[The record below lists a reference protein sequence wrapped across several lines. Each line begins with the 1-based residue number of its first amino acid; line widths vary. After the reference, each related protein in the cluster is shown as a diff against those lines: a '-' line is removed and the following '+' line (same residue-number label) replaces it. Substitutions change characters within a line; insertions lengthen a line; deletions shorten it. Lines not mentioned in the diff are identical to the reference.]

1 MPLAFIAFMA
11 PRLHRMG
18 QHNQIEYNL
27 IYLNIQ
33 IIVMTRHKKGKNTAV
48 DAKRK
53 RPLDTLRLHKY
64 WRRSRGAPD
73 AIRTHTGVLHM
84 LRRLHIDIHIYTCW
98 FVLFK

>member
-27 IYLNIQ
+27 IYLNIHTT
-33 IIVMTRHKKGKNTAV
+33 VDANCKRPLDTHPTV

-53 RPLDTLRLHKY
+53 RPLDTQESRLE
-64 WRRSRGAPD
+64 
-73 AIRTHTGVLHM
+73 
-84 LRRLHIDIHIYTCW
+84 RL
-98 FVLFK
+98 LALLA